1 MADEFDH
8 RPVQVVLDAGRFVE
22 AVVRKPGPQE
32 YRDFFEG
39 NDEGFR
45 VHRDEVIDR
54 LTQIAARLRTT
65 ESELGFV
72 RVQVRAEA
80 LAKSHRPTKVLFTAD
95 RGLPLVASEANG
107 ELIFQVTADAV
118 QRLIGDISAKAE
130 LNVKIVVDEITNE
143 ESFKVSKHRSEVG
156 AIAHLRLNDNNDR
169 VKFSAR
175 DALSWM
181 AQPHALG
188 GYLVELFT
196 PDTTAAPE
204 GTYIEIA
211 SLRSELETIGQGL
224 LVRTFDNGRP
234 IKGRAPLSALSI
246 SFRDGIEGAQ
256 VDLPYDHRDSAS
268 LVLEPP
274 GYPRRASAAAIDVE
288 THHRL
293 LAALAEQTLVR
304 RVELPPLIEASPAD
318 SGGEFFKT
326 GLAQPLADTDYP
338 VVGII
343 DGGVGQ
349 SALGDWVVGDAGLVP
364 SEHKDPRHG
373 SFIAGLIAGA
383 SELNAS
389 LRGCVEPTGC
399 KVFDLDIF
407 PRRELRA
414 EYYDDLEF
422 FFDLVDEKVK
432 RAKLD
437 HNVRVFNLSFGLRAS
452 SNRFGYSLFA
462 ERLDRI
468 ALRND
473 VIFVVSAGNLSTSAC
488 RLPWPASASAAL
500 SMLAAGQGDDGI
512 LAPAEHLCGL
522 TVGAINPPDI
532 FGHEPDRPTTY
543 SRRGPGVGGARK
555 PDLSHYGGA
564 LVSPNLPTGLM
575 SVTPD
580 GRVRDGSGTS
590 YAAPNV
596 ASTLATLDHRLGQ
609 QATREF
615 LLAMMIHRAK
625 RPVAME
631 EKALRHVARDFVG
644 FGRPALADAMLADD
658 PHSITL
664 VFNHVLIARQQ
675 LDFGF
680 SWPRSLVGSGGGC
693 LGRADMTLAF
703 TPPVDLS
710 HGEEALRVQLDAS
723 LRQEGWDKKKKRPKF
738 YGRMKHDSSN
748 LPMATHASERTA
760 LMAGTK
766 WSAIKRYHLPMPQE
780 TGITSNWKLTLEALT
795 RAGAAF
801 PPTGVPFT
809 IILTLSD
816 PTRRHAIHDELR
828 SSLNA
833 QLVDIRAAHR
843 LRPRP
848 K

>member
-1 MADEFDH
+1 MAEEIDR

-22 AVVRKPGPQE
+22 TVVRKAGPQE

-45 VHRDEVIDR
+45 VHKDEIINR
-54 LTQIAARLRTT
+54 LSQIAARLRNTD
-65 ESELGFV
+65 SELGFV

-107 ELIFQVTADAV
+107 ELIFQVTAAALE
-118 QRLIGDISAKAE
+118 RLVGDIAAKAE
-130 LNVKIVVDEITNE
+130 LNVKIVVEETTGE

-156 AIAHLRLNDNNDR
+156 AIAHVRLNDNRDR

-181 AQPHALG
+181 AQPTALG
-188 GYLVELFT
+188 GYIVELFT
-196 PDTTAAPE
+196 PDTAAAPE
-204 GTYIEIA
+204 GAQIEMT
-211 SLRSELETIGQGL
+211 SLRGELEMIGQGL
-224 LVRTFDNGRP
+224 LVRTFDSGRP
-234 IKGRAPLSALSI
+234 VKGRAPLSALSI
-246 SFRDGIEGAQ
+246 SFRDGVEGAQ
-256 VDLPYDHRDSAS
+256 VELPYDHRDSTSMA
-268 LVLEPP
+268 LDPP
-274 GYPRRASAAAIDVE
+274 GRPRRAIAAPADIE

-304 RVELPPLIEASPAD
+304 RVELPPVIEASPAD
-318 SGGEFFKT
+318 SGGEFFKSA
-326 GLAQPLADTDYP
+326 LAQPLAGTDYP
-338 VVGII
+338 VVGVI
-343 DGGVGQ
+343 DGGVSQ
-349 SALGDWVVGDAGLVP
+349 TALGDWVVGDAGLVP
-364 SEHKDPRHG
+364 AEHKDPSHG
-373 SFIAGLIAGA
+373 CFIAGLIAGA
-383 SELNAS
+383 SALNAN
-389 LRGCVEPTGC
+389 LRGSVEPVGC
-399 KVFDLDIF
+399 KVFDLDLF

-437 HNVRVFNLSFGLRAS
+437 HHVRIFNLSFGLRAS

-473 VIFVVSAGNLSTSAC
+473 VIFVVSAGNLNTTAC
-488 RLPWPASASAAL
+488 RLPWPATASAAL
-500 SMLAAGQGDDGI
+500 GMLAASSGDDGI

-543 SRRGPGVGGARK
+543 TRRGPGVGGARK
-555 PDLSHYGGA
+555 PDLAHYGGA
-564 LVSPNLPTGLM
+564 LVSPRLPTGLISM
-575 SVTPD
+575 APD
-580 GRVRDGSGTS
+580 GRVREGSGTS

-615 LLAMMIHRAK
+615 LLAMMVHRAQ
-625 RPVAME
+625 RPASME
-631 EKALRHVARDFVG
+631 EKSLRHVARDFVG
-644 FGRPALADAMLADD
+644 FGRPALADVMLADD
-658 PHSITL
+658 PYSITL

-693 LGRADMTLAF
+693 FGRADMTLAF

-723 LRQEGWDKKKKRPKF
+723 LKQEGWDKKKRRPKF
-738 YGRMKHDSSN
+738 YSRMKPDGSS
-748 LPMATHASERTA
+748 LPTATHASERTA
-760 LMAGTK
+760 LMSGTK
-766 WSAIKRYHLPMPQE
+766 WSAIKRYHLLMTHE
-780 TGITSNWKLTLEALT
+780 AGITSNWKLTLEPLT

-801 PPTGVPFT
+801 PPTGVPFS

-816 PTRRHAIHDELR
+816 PARQHAIHDELR

-833 QLVDIRAAHR
+833 QLVDIRVAHR

-848 K
+848 